1 MTRTDTDHDA
11 ILAEIISDVLHSGVR
26 LGDYQ
31 RSLLT
36 GGARWSGA
44 DLKGKAKRWGSRY
57 RIARDRAFDLAA
69 AEAARRGYRLYL
81 SGGTAKEGPLTLA
94 LVPLA

>member
-1 MTRTDTDHDA
+1 MTRTDRDT

-36 GGARWSGA
+36 GSARWSGA
-44 DLKGKAKRWGSRY
+44 DLKGKASKWGARY
-57 RIARDRAFDLAA
+57 RQSRDAAWDLLA
-69 AEAARRGYRLYL
+69 AEATRRGYRLVMV
-81 SGGTAKEGPLTLA
+81 GGTAKAGPQRPA